1 MSDYLNW
8 ICLYFKSVHSVR
20 QVSCANQ
27 GCIVKY
33 YYTRFIHGHH
43 MEFDLSNSL
52 VWISMGKKQSME
64 KKNICVSRLLALF
77 CFRNYKIKN
86 F

>member
-20 QVSCANQ
+20 QVSYANQ

-64 KKNICVSRLLALF
+64 KKIFVFPDYWPYSVF
-77 CFRNYKIKN
+77 ETKIKN